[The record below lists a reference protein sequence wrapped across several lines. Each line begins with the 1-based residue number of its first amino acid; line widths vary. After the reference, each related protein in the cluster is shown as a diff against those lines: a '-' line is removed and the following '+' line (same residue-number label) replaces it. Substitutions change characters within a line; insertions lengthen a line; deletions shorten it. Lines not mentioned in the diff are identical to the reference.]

1 MNPNST
7 LAPFFKPHSVAI
19 IGASRK
25 PGKIGHEI
33 LRNMKL
39 SKFGGEIFPINP
51 SAQSILGFKVYPN
64 LFAIGREIDL
74 AIIVVP
80 AEMVSEVLQEC
91 ADVHVKGVIVIT
103 SGFGEVGNT
112 DLERKVVEIARKAG
126 IRVIGPNT
134 FGIFCAESH
143 MNCTFGP
150 NYILSG
156 KTAFITQS
164 GALGLALMAWTTEER
179 YGVSSIVSI
188 GNKADVDDAD
198 LLEYLGE
205 DESTKSILIYMEGLK
220 DGKRFYEVSKD
231 VVRKKPIIVIKAGR
245 SRRGAVAVSSHTGAI
260 AGQDSMF
267 DVAFKEAGV
276 SRADTMTRAFDWIQS
291 INENPAPRGEN
302 VVIVTNGGG
311 IGVLATDRCEELG
324 INLMSINEDLKSEL
338 AKIIPSFGS
347 LRNPI
352 DLTANATDETYSKVL
367 EVLMR
372 RDEVHAIIALFCQT
386 EIIDPTLVAD
396 TIISAVGPLGERKK
410 PVTVAFVGGRLAS
423 VAYDRMIERRF
434 AAYPTAERAV
444 DGMFALIN
452 RLRLLQELGETRK

>member
-143 MNCTFGP
+143 MNCSFGP

-156 KTAFITQS
+156 
-164 GALGLALMAWTTEER
+164 
-179 YGVSSIVSI
+179 
-188 GNKADVDDAD
+188 
-198 LLEYLGE
+198 
-205 DESTKSILIYMEGLK
+205 
-220 DGKRFYEVSKD
+220 
-231 VVRKKPIIVIKAGR
+231 
-245 SRRGAVAVSSHTGAI
+245 
-260 AGQDSMF
+260 
-267 DVAFKEAGV
+267 
-276 SRADTMTRAFDWIQS
+276 
-291 INENPAPRGEN
+291 
-302 VVIVTNGGG
+302 
-311 IGVLATDRCEELG
+311 
-324 INLMSINEDLKSEL
+324 
-338 AKIIPSFGS
+338 
-347 LRNPI
+347 
-352 DLTANATDETYSKVL
+352 
-367 EVLMR
+367 
-372 RDEVHAIIALFCQT
+372 
-386 EIIDPTLVAD
+386 
-396 TIISAVGPLGERKK
+396 
-410 PVTVAFVGGRLAS
+410 
-423 VAYDRMIERRF
+423 
-434 AAYPTAERAV
+434 
-444 DGMFALIN
+444 
-452 RLRLLQELGETRK
+452 